1 MYCSECKLR
10 IADDDVMVCPVCQGP
25 LQPEMGNNEM
35 FNAAVDKGGSVV
47 PESRSPETRV
57 SEVRID
63 DKFSAYESS
72 GQDIDFNPEEF
83 GLQSSDQ
90 RDPAAEEEDIRVLA
104 DLWEDEDVDAD
115 LEGVLAEAFSLDEAE
130 KDIDVDFNKD
140 VGKDIDVDDKPVE
153 MIDVE
158 ELSLS
163 FDDEDKG
170 IDVNDKAVEMID
182 DDKNIDVEE
191 LELNFDLGEDDLKL
205 GQSEMMPTP
214 PPPTASPR
222 NRSPL
227 LLLLLLVVV
236 GAAGGAYWLYLQDFG
251 AKPVARVVKPIPPL
265 QSVKPVSPPPVE
277 EQIVAEKVTSTEPGS
292 GVVQETS
299 GDQAAAV
306 PVRDSAAIEAVDVK
320 GKEIRTLPQEATKPV
335 KAVVSQPSV
344 EGQEMLVARK
354 AEVFDKPVA
363 EPVKESEAP
372 IAPPGSTG
380 EKTSVSAVKLV
391 QDEPKVAAEIK
402 PLDEAAPATVSK
414 TEEPMVSPYAIH
426 IGSFKSNK
434 RASRQLAMLRKKG
447 FAAYQVEVD
456 LKGKGV
462 WQRVL
467 VPGGVTRKE
476 AQAVQ
481 QKLADIFP
489 REESLI
495 RKNKR

>member
-10 IADDDVMVCPVCQGP
+10 IADDDVTVCPVCQGP

-35 FNAAVDKGGSVV
+35 F
-47 PESRSPETRV
+47 ETRV

-72 GQDIDFNPEEF
+72 DQDIDFNPEEF

-104 DLWEDEDVDAD
+104 DLWEAEDVDAD
-115 LEGVLAEAFSLDEAE
+115 LEGVLAEAFSLDEVE

-153 MIDVE
+153 MIDAV
-158 ELSLS
+158 ELSFS
-163 FDDEDKG
+163 FDDVDKG
-170 IDVNDKAVEMID
+170 IGVNDKDVEMID
-182 DDKNIDVEE
+182 VVVDGDDKNIDVEE
-191 LELNFDLGEDDLKL
+191 LELNLDLGEDDLKL
-205 GQSEMMPTP
+205 GQSEIKPTP
-214 PPPTASPR
+214 PSLTASPR

-236 GAAGGAYWLYLQDFG
+236 GAAGGAYWFHLQDFG
-251 AKPVARVVKPIPPL
+251 AKPVARVIKPIPPS
-265 QSVKPVSPPPVE
+265 QSVKSVSPPPVE
-277 EQIVAEKVTSTEPGS
+277 EQIVVKKVTSTEPVS

-299 GDQAAAV
+299 GDQAAAI

-320 GKEIRTLPQEATKPV
+320 RKEIRTLPQEATKPV
-335 KAVVSQPSV
+335 KAVVSQSSV
-344 EGQEMLVARK
+344 EGHEMLVARK
-354 AEVFDKPVA
+354 AEVLDKPVA
-363 EPVKESEAP
+363 ELVKKSEAP
-372 IAPPGSTG
+372 TAPPGSAG
-380 EKTSVSAVKLV
+380 EKTSVSAVKLA
-391 QDEPKVAAEIK
+391 QDEPKVVAEIK
-402 PLDEAAPATVSK
+402 PLEEAAPVAISK
-414 TEEPMVSPYAIH
+414 TEEPMVSPYAVH
-426 IGSFKSNK
+426 IGSFKSKK
-434 RASRQLAMLRKKG
+434 RASRQLAMLQKKG
-447 FAAYQVEVD
+447 FAAYQVEVN

-476 AQAVQ
+476 AQTVQ

-495 RKNKR
+495 RKNRR